1 MSNYFSKSQIDLLA
15 KAKNEKNYIHLKN
28 ENENLKEIMNI
39 KNLNKLI
46 SMHNCWD
53 HKNFTLVLNKNTIPS
68 SAFMTSGDALGFAKT
83 APDPLKVQN
92 YIRKGA
98 SLVLNDLVYFSKEI
112 EKLASDLQFITNG
125 RCQANLYFSMQSH
138 QAFAPHFDTH
148 DVFAL
153 HCEGEK
159 VWNIYENFEKDPI
172 NHPIYKQ
179 DLSDKTENPGKII
192 DQVLLKPGD
201 LLYLPRGQFHDALA
215 SENGAIHIAFGITYL
230 KPIDIFQYYYE
241 QLIVNDYFRSDL
253 REINTIAEIKN
264 VHKEIASQLNK
275 ILNNEKLYEHS
286 LNYFKQWPYKLTSYD
301 IENII
306 NDGVQYEIAKNVTIA
321 EEEKQLYLINEK
333 HKVPVP
339 GKFLEMTKFSFE
351 NKIVSYKSIKSKFSN
366 IPDELINE
374 FIDAMKNMKV
384 FI

>member
-1 MSNYFSKSQIDLLA
+1 MSNYFSNNQIDLLA
-15 KAKNEKNYIHLKN
+15 KAKSDKKYIHLKN
-28 ENENLKEIMNI
+28 ENENLKEVMNI
-39 KNLNKLI
+39 NNLNKLI

-53 HKNFTLVLNKNTIPS
+53 QKNFSLVLNKNKVPF
-68 SAFMTSGDALGFAKT
+68 SAFLTTGDTQGFAKM
-83 APDPLKVQN
+83 APDPIKVEN
-92 YIRKGA
+92 YIKKGA
-98 SLVLNDLVYFSKEI
+98 SLVLNDLVYLSKEI
-112 EKLASDLQFITNG
+112 EKLAIDLQTITNG

-159 VWNIYENFEKDPI
+159 LWNIYENFEKDPI

-179 DLSDKTENPGKII
+179 ELSDKTEKPGKII

-215 SENGAIHIAFGITYL
+215 SKNGAMHIAFGITYL

-241 QLIVNDYFRSDL
+241 QLIVNDYFRSDI
-253 REINTIAEIKN
+253 RDINSADEMKVIHTKITT
-264 VHKEIASQLNK
+264 QLSN
-275 ILNNEKLYEHS
+275 ILNNDKLYEHS
-286 LNYFKQWPYKLTSYD
+286 LNYFNQWPYKFTRYD
-301 IENII
+301 IKKII
-306 NDGVQYEIAKNVTIA
+306 NDGVQYEFVKNISIL
-321 EEEKQLYLINEK
+321 EEQEKLFLVNEK

-339 GKFLEMTKFSFE
+339 EKFIEITKFAFE
-351 NKIVSYKSIKSKFSN
+351 NNIVSFKSIKSKFNHIS
-366 IPDELINE
+366 DETINE
-374 FIDAMKNMKV
+374 FIDAMKNMKI

>member
-1 MSNYFSKSQIDLLA
+1 MLQKHFPYVFNKDL
-15 KAKNEKNYIHLKN
+15 
-28 ENENLKEIMNI
+28 
-39 KNLNKLI
+39 
-46 SMHNCWD
+46 
-53 HKNFTLVLNKNTIPS
+53 
-68 SAFMTSGDALGFAKT
+68 
-83 APDPLKVQN
+83 
-92 YIRKGA
+92 IRKCKGNCPGG
-98 SLVLNDLVYFSKEI
+98 SRSISNMFSKEI

-215 SENGAIHIAFGITYL
+215 SENGAIHVAFGITYL

-241 QLIVNDYFRSDL
+241 
-253 REINTIAEIKN
+253 
-264 VHKEIASQLNK
+264 
-275 ILNNEKLYEHS
+275 
-286 LNYFKQWPYKLTSYD
+286 
-301 IENII
+301 
-306 NDGVQYEIAKNVTIA
+306 
-321 EEEKQLYLINEK
+321 
-333 HKVPVP
+333 
-339 GKFLEMTKFSFE
+339 
-351 NKIVSYKSIKSKFSN
+351 
-366 IPDELINE
+366 
-374 FIDAMKNMKV
+374 
-384 FI
+384 

>member
-1 MSNYFSKSQIDLLA
+1 MSNFFSKTQIDLLA
-15 KAKNEKNYIHLKN
+15 KAKSEKKYIHLKN
-28 ENENLKEIMNI
+28 ENPNLKEIMNI
-39 KNLNKLI
+39 NNLNKLI

-53 HKNFTLVLNKNTIPS
+53 NKNFFLVLNKNTIPFS
-68 SAFMTSGDALGFAKT
+68 NFLTSGDALGFSKI
-83 APDPLKVQN
+83 APDPVKVEN

-112 EKLASDLQFITNG
+112 EKLAFDLQIITNG

-159 VWNIYENFEKDPI
+159 LWNIYENFEKDPI

-179 DLSDKTENPGKII
+179 ELSDKTETPGKII
-192 DQVLLKPGD
+192 DKVLLKPGD

-230 KPIDIFQYYYE
+230 KPLDIFQYYWE
-241 QLIVNDYFRSDL
+241 QFIVNDYFRSDI
-253 REINTIAEIKN
+253 REINSIDD
-264 VHKEIASQLNK
+264 VKEIHNKIISQLNK
-275 ILNNEKLYEHS
+275 IISNDKLYEHS
-286 LNYFKQWPYKLTSYD
+286 LNYFKQWPYKFTGYD
-301 IENII
+301 INKII
-306 NDGVQYEIAKNVTIA
+306 NDGVQYEIANNISIS
-321 EEEKQLYLINEK
+321 EEDKKLFLINEK

-339 GKFLEMTKFSFE
+339 EKFLDIAKFVFE
-351 NKIVSYKSIKSKFSN
+351 NKIVSYKIIKSEFN
-366 IPDELINE
+366 NTTDETITE
-374 FIDAMKNMKV
+374 FIGAMKNMKI